1 MATISNTP
9 RPGYAWDSTDNCW
22 YPIGVGQH
30 SHGEIPASTVD
41 AKGDILVGTANDTV
55 SKRSVGVDG
64 SVLIADSTQATGLNW
79 AGTMQYAGKNK
90 IINGDFSIWQRGTSL
105 SGSNTYLADR
115 WSNNFGAASSFSQS
129 RQTFTPG
136 SAPVAGYEGKYFWR
150 GTVTNAGSETAWYL
164 NHFIEDVQTLAGQ
177 TVTISF
183 WAKADSTRLIGVYF
197 NQVFGSGGSTAV
209 NTQIGGTITLTTS
222 WTRHTA
228 AVTIPSISGKT
239 VGTNS
244 YVQIFWAGQI
254 ASGFTVD
261 LWGVQLEAGSVATP
275 FVPAGGG
282 SPQAELA
289 LCQRYYQRY
298 TNDSAFD
305 DLGYNGRATNS
316 TTIYAVR
323 TPYVPFRTV
332 PSSVDF
338 ANVTWITQWGAGTT
352 GISNIALSSYC
363 SADSPLLVF
372 TTTGVTSGSNY
383 IILSGNVGSGLAYI
397 GLSAELA

>member
-9 RPGYAWDSTDNCW
+9 RPGYAWDATDNCW
-22 YPIGVGQH
+22 YPIGVGGH
-30 SHGEIPASTVD
+30 SHNEIPVTTVD
-41 AKGDILVGTANDTV
+41 AKGDLIVGTGADAV
-55 SKRSVGVDG
+55 SRKSVGADG
-64 SVLIADSTQATGLNW
+64 SVLVADSTQATGVNW
-79 AGTMQYAGKNK
+79 AGTLQYAGKNK
-90 IINGDFSIWQRGTSL
+90 IINGDFSVWQRGTSL

-115 WSNNFGAASSFSQS
+115 WSNNFGGATTFNQS
-129 RQTFTPG
+129 RQAFTPG
-136 SAPVAGYEGKYFWR
+136 AAPVAGYEGKYFWR

-197 NQVFGSGGSTAV
+197 NQVFGSGGSSAV

-228 AVTIPSISGKT
+228 TVTVPSISGKT

-244 YVQIFWAGQI
+244 YVQLFWAGNI
-254 ASGFTVD
+254 TSGFTVD

-282 SPQAELA
+282 SQQAELA

-298 TNDSAFD
+298 KADSVFD
-305 DLGYNGRATNS
+305 DLGYSGKATS
-316 TTIYAVR
+316 TTVIYAGR
-323 TPYVPFRTV
+323 TPYVPFRVAPT
-332 PSSVDF
+332 SVDY
-338 ANVTWITQWGAGTT
+338 ANVCWIVAWGGGTT
-352 GISNIALSSYC
+352 AVSSIALSSYA
-363 SADSPLLVF
+363 SADAPLLTF
-372 TTTGVTSGSNY
+372 TTTGLTAQTLY
-383 IILSGNVGSGLAYI
+383 IILAGNTSDAYI
-397 GLSAELA
+397 GLSAEIV